1 MSGAKFDS
9 CRFLFSAFYLGLR
22 ISNKNKTRQCNN
34 KQWKRTCIYLFS
46 KQFFLT
52 KVILNQIVI
61 TSRLNLHLTD

>member
-46 KQFFLT
+46 KQFFFDESNIKSNSDNIKIKFT
-52 KVILNQIVI
+52 LN
-61 TSRLNLHLTD
+61 